1 MEGGGDAEGCF
12 SVIVEITESLSW
24 KVRVSFEINLHEK
37 DTEILN
43 TLQSFFGVGSVY
55 TRLNRKISVYRV
67 TNVKDIN
74 DKIIPHFS
82 KYPLISQKRADFLLW
97 SKVVQMMTNKD
108 HLNLSG
114 APASFNNSYLLRF
127 Y

>member
-1 MEGGGDAEGCF
+1 
-12 SVIVEITESLSW
+12 
-24 KVRVSFEINLHEK
+24 
-37 DTEILN
+37 
-43 TLQSFFGVGSVY
+43 
-55 TRLNRKISVYRV
+55 
-67 TNVKDIN
+67 VKDIN

-114 APASFNNSYLLRF
+114 APFLTILTYYASINPPLLHFFLRKKERGEGRSQRYVEESF
-127 Y
+127 KALS

>member
-1 MEGGGDAEGCF
+1 
-12 SVIVEITESLSW
+12 
-24 KVRVSFEINLHEK
+24 
-37 DTEILN
+37 
-43 TLQSFFGVGSVY
+43 LQSFFGVGSVY

-114 APASFNNSYLLRF
+114 FLTILTYYASINRGMSKKVLKHYPNIIPYTKPTFDLPDQLNPY
-127 Y
+127 